1 MTDVKIINMMKTK
14 RCIFNFMILVFIAFT
29 SCKNKI
35 TLYVAESG
43 SDKSVGSVEQPLG
56 TLQKAIESAREI
68 RKSNGNTAV
77 SILVRKGTYYLESPL
92 TFLTDDSGN
101 ETIPFTISA
110 YPGEQPVVSGGRRL
124 ELKWLPFKE
133 GIFMAETEKN
143 LNFDQ
148 LFINGEKQILARYP
162 DFDPSIEVWNGYAA
176 DADSPARLATYK
188 HPKGA
193 FIHKMH
199 PGLWGGF
206 HFRIMAIRPDG
217 QPELEGG
224 YQNNRVTTSF
234 HPTYKF
240 IENVF
245 EELNSPR
252 EWYYDADNGILYYKP
267 AQGFNLNTALV
278 EIPLLENCISFK
290 GTQQN
295 PVHDIAIKGL
305 IFKHT
310 LRTFMKTRESLLR
323 SDWTIYRQ
331 GMVFFEGSERI
342 TVENCEFD
350 SPGGNAIF
358 LSNYNRT
365 VNIAGNYIH
374 DAGAGGI
381 NFVGNPSAVRSPL
394 FEYGQSNNPKQ
405 IDTIKGPKNSNFPAE
420 CQAFDNLIRATGR
433 LEKQTAGVNICMAQD
448 ITISHNS
455 IYNVSRAGINICA
468 GTWGGHIIEFNDVF
482 NTVLETGDHGS
493 FNSWGRDRYWFP
505 IRDRMDSLAAAN
517 PNLIK
522 LDACKTTILRN
533 NRWRCD
539 RGWDIDLDDGSSNYL
554 LENNLCLNGGI
565 KLREGFYRK
574 VVNNIMVNNTVH
586 LHAWFKNSGDVIQ
599 NNIVCTPFK
608 PIYITDWGKGIDYNL
623 FATKFARIKAM
634 QTGTD
639 EHSVSGDPMF
649 INAAKG
655 DFRVDQN
662 SPALKVGF
670 KNFDMSSFGV
680 VSIRLREIALLPIIP
695 VLNILNIAEES
706 DQVVVWRGA
715 KIKKLKGMP
724 EMSATGMTS
733 EAGILILHIEPTS
746 PLTKYGIKVNDVIM
760 KVNGKITNS
769 LQDFFYYYDEESWVH
784 SVKLGIFRNQQT
796 MELELEK

>member
-1 MTDVKIINMMKTK
+1 MNMKLCFFSIMLTLL
-14 RCIFNFMILVFIAFT
+14 IVFS
-29 SCKNKI
+29 SCSKNI
-35 TLYVAESG
+35 SLYVATLG
-43 SDKSVGSVEQPLG
+43 SDKSTGSIDQPLG
-56 TLQKAIESAREI
+56 TIQKALETAREI
-68 RKSNGNTAV
+68 RKSNRKSSV
-77 SILVRKGTYYLESPL
+77 SIFVRTGTYYLENPL
-92 TFLTDDSGN
+92 IFLPEDSGDN
-101 ETIPFTISA
+101 ANPFTICA
-110 YPGEQPVVSGGRRL
+110 FPGEEPKVSGGRRL
-124 ELKWLPFKE
+124 ALKWLPFKD
-133 GIFMAETEKN
+133 GIFLAMTDKN

-148 LFINGEKQILARYP
+148 LFINGEKQVLARYP
-162 DFDPSIEVWNGYAA
+162 DFDASIDVWNGFAA

-206 HFRIMAIRPDG
+206 HFRIKSMKSDG

-224 YQNNRVTTSF
+224 FQNNRVTTTF
-234 HPTYKF
+234 HPEFKF

-245 EELNSPR
+245 EELNSPH
-252 EWYYDADNGILYYKP
+252 EWYYDADKGILYFKP
-267 AQGFNLNTALV
+267 PQGFDLNTALI

-295 PVHDIAIKGL
+295 PVHDISIKGL

-331 GMVFFEGSERI
+331 GMVFFEGAERI

-394 FEYGQSNNPKQ
+394 FEYGQSNNPIQ
-405 IDTIKGPKNSNFPAE
+405 IDTLRGPKNSDFPAD
-420 CQAFDNLIRATGR
+420 CLAFDNLIRATGR
-433 LEKQTAGVNICMAQD
+433 IEKQTAGVNICMAQD

-455 IYNVSRAGINICA
+455 IYNVSRAGINICS

-505 IRDRMDSLAAAN
+505 VRDRMDSLAAAN
-517 PNLIK
+517 PSLIK
-522 LDACKTTILRN
+522 LDAYKTTILRN

-539 RGWDIDLDDGSSNYL
+539 KGWDIDLDDGSSNYL

-565 KLREGFYRK
+565 KLREGFYRR

-586 LHAWFKNSGDVIQ
+586 LHAWFKNSDDVIQ

-623 FATKFARIKAM
+623 FATKFALTKAM
-634 QTGTD
+634 QNGTD
-639 EHSVSGDPMF
+639 KHSVSGDPMF
-649 INAAKG
+649 IDAAKG
-655 DFRVDQN
+655 DFRVNQN
-662 SPALKVGF
+662 SPALKIGF
-670 KNFDMSSFGV
+670 KNIDMNSFGV
-680 VSIRLREIALLPIIP
+680 VSIRLKEIALRPIIP

-733 EAGILILHIEPTS
+733 EAGILILQIEPTS
-746 PLTKYGIKVNDVIM
+746 PLIKFGIKVNDVMM
-760 KVNGKITNS
+760 KVNGKVTNS
-769 LQDFFYYYDEESWVH
+769 LQDFFYYYDEESWLH
-784 SVKLGIFRNQQT
+784 SIKLSIFRNQQI
-796 MELELEK
+796 MELELGK